1 MNMIRPRRGLLANIP
16 AIAAT
21 TMAPAAAKA
30 LSGLPA
36 PASDDPI
43 FAAIESHTQAATD
56 LNTIPGDLRWEM
68 TAPEWDAFWTASE
81 TEPTTEGAVALLEY
95 LLSPYLGE
103 SSMLCHAF
111 ELWAGNGYEPS
122 EDDEYITA
130 PEWQA
135 SIIKAMRKMSGAQ
148 S

>member
-36 PASDDPI
+36 PVSDDPI
-43 FAAIESHTQAATD
+43 FAAIEAHKQAVTD
-56 LNTIPGDLRWEM
+56 LNAIPGDLTWEM
-68 TAPEWDAFWTASE
+68 TAPEWDAFWTVFE
-81 TEPTTEGAVALLEY
+81 IEPTTTEGIVALLEY

-103 SSMLCHAF
+103 SSMPVPCLRA
-111 ELWAGNGYEPS
+111 LGRQR
-122 EDDEYITA
+122 I
-130 PEWQA
+130 
-135 SIIKAMRKMSGAQ
+135 
-148 S
+148 